1 MAWKA
6 PRFIV
11 LAVLAV
17 VTLALVTGC
26 ASTKGISKIKK
37 MQSVAIV
44 EIAMND
50 EPQWYGEKD
59 DEGGGLLSAGVNV
72 VKNVAKGK
80 SAGEALQS
88 AVHSTENII
97 EESIKIIVADLQTIG
112 SFSVAEG
119 AAVSSHPSYQKLK
132 AGPAPKT
139 LVYPHGY
146 KPVAFKG
153 SAAKELSSGLPA
165 DGFLKLF
172 INFQKL
178 MHTGV
183 EQNGV
188 VTGIA
193 TISALFFDAGGKQ
206 IWSASQSVKADH
218 TIPIIASVYDHDKMD
233 ALLLE
238 SVANTSKKLVEKLK
252 EKL

>member
-1 MAWKA
+1 MSRKA
-6 PRFIV
+6 PWLIT
-11 LAVLAV
+11 LAVLAL
-17 VTLALVTGC
+17 VTLSLVMGC
-26 ASTKGISKIKK
+26 ASTKGVSKIKN

-44 EIAMND
+44 EISMNK
-50 EPQWYGEKD
+50 EPQWYGEKED
-59 DEGGGLLSAGVNV
+59 KGGGLLSAGVNV

-80 SAGEALQS
+80 SVGEALQS
-88 AVHSTENII
+88 AAHTTEKIV
-97 EESIKIIVADLQTIG
+97 EESIKLIVADLQTIG

-119 AAVSSHPSYQKLK
+119 TAVSSNPSYQKVK

-153 SAAKELSSGLPA
+153 SAAKDLSAGLPA

-172 INFQKL
+172 VNFQKL

-183 EQNGV
+183 EKNGV
-188 VTGIA
+188 VTGIV
-193 TISALFFDAGGKQ
+193 TINVLFFDAGGKQ
-206 IWSASQSVKADH
+206 IWVASQGVKADN

-238 SVANTSKKLVEKLK
+238 SVAKTSKKLVEELKAKL
-252 EKL
+252 